1 MPLHLRIARPVS
13 DIERTKDMYC
23 RGLGLRVIGRFE
35 NHDGFDGIMLGV
47 AGANCHF
54 EFTHSRKH
62 PVRPAPTVED
72 LAVFYTPAESEWQA
86 TCAGMLAA
94 GFTQVTAFNQ
104 YWEVRGRTYEDR
116 DGYRIVLQQA
126 EGSYVAQA
134 DPLSADDQF
143 FAALLGVNRDAL
155 DRLLAPDFLLIDVM
169 TGSEILR
176 APFLGLVGSGQL
188 VFDAI
193 DPADGRVRRY
203 QDVAVITGRTHMR
216 GRFGGA
222 PFAASSW
229 YTHVFLERESRWRL
243 MAAQGTPITPPP
255 RRQRPNKRL
264 KRTGLA
270 SREQ

>member
-1 MPLHLRIARPVS
+1 
-13 DIERTKDMYC
+13 
-23 RGLGLRVIGRFE
+23 
-35 NHDGFDGIMLGV
+35 
-47 AGANCHF
+47 
-54 EFTHSRKH
+54 
-62 PVRPAPTVED
+62 
-72 LAVFYTPAESEWQA
+72 
-86 TCAGMLAA
+86 MLAA
-94 GFTQVTAFNQ
+94 GFTQVTAFNP

-155 DRLLAPDFLLIDVM
+155 DQLLAPDFLLIDVM

-176 APFLGLVGSGQL
+176 APFLDLVGSGQL

-193 DPADGRVRRY
+193 DPADRRVRRY

-222 PFAASSW
+222 PFAASS
-229 YTHVFLERESRWRL
+229 RSRTSSSSARVDGAPWPRR
-243 MAAQGTPITPPP
+243 ARPSRRRP
-255 RRQRPNKRL
+255 RRQRSNRALEATSSTRSRPNLQEALRPL
-264 KRTGLA
+264 LHDLTRRSPSPT
-270 SREQ
+270 R

>member
-94 GFTQVTAFNQ
+94 GFTQVTAF
-104 YWEVRGRTYEDR
+104 
-116 DGYRIVLQQA
+116 
-126 EGSYVAQA
+126 SYVAQA

-155 DRLLAPDFLLIDVM
+155 DQLLAPDFLLIDVM

-176 APFLGLVGSGQL
+176 APFLDLVGSGQL

-193 DPADGRVRRY
+193 DPADRRVRRY

>member
-1 MPLHLRIARPVS
+1 
-13 DIERTKDMYC
+13 
-23 RGLGLRVIGRFE
+23 
-35 NHDGFDGIMLGV
+35 
-47 AGANCHF
+47 
-54 EFTHSRKH
+54 
-62 PVRPAPTVED
+62 
-72 LAVFYTPAESEWQA
+72 
-86 TCAGMLAA
+86 MLAA
-94 GFTQVTAFNQ
+94 GFTQVTAFNP

-155 DRLLAPDFLLIDVM
+155 DQLLAPDFLLIDVM

-176 APFLGLVGSGQL
+176 APFLDLVGSGQL

-193 DPADGRVRRY
+193 DPADRRVRRY

-222 PFAASSW
+222 PFAASSR

-255 RRQRPNKRL
+255 Q
-264 KRTGLA
+264 TSA
-270 SREQ
+270 A

>member
-1 MPLHLRIARPVS
+1 MSEVAPIKTVMGIASSCSKRS
-13 DIERTKDMYC
+13 
-23 RGLGLRVIGRFE
+23 
-35 NHDGFDGIMLGV
+35 
-47 AGANCHF
+47 GA
-54 EFTHSRKH
+54 T
-62 PVRPAPTVED
+62 VRRLDT
-72 LAVFYTPAESEWQA
+72 
-86 TCAGMLAA
+86 
-94 GFTQVTAFNQ
+94 
-104 YWEVRGRTYEDR
+104 
-116 DGYRIVLQQA
+116 
-126 EGSYVAQA
+126 AQA

-169 TGSEILR
+169 TGSEIPR
-176 APFLGLVGSGQL
+176 APFLDLVGSGQL

-193 DPADGRVRRY
+193 DPADRTVRRY

-222 PFAASSW
+222 PFAASSR
-229 YTHVFLERESRWRL
+229 YTHVFLERKSRWRL
-243 MAAQGTPITPPP
+243 VAAQGTPITPAP